1 MLLGQR
7 YTYLLSFPLKCT
19 SFNLWIFEQKEY
31 KGNWSLPSIFT
42 LAKLYT
48 EQKVS
53 KTGKDLPR
61 TEPGALWV
69 LSTLTSVITC
79 QVQS

>member
-1 MLLGQR
+1 MKRKLV
-7 YTYLLSFPLKCT
+7 F
-19 SFNLWIFEQKEY
+19 I
-31 KGNWSLPSIFT
+31 IFT

-48 EQKVS
+48 EHKVS

-69 LSTLTSVITC
+69 LSILRGVITC
-79 QVQS
+79 QV